1 MAEGSTNTETNNDR
15 YGVSETIAG
24 YTIESIN
31 ITDSDQ
37 REQVHNQTNAVVK
50 ELIYDTRYDLKC
62 TLRGASKPSA
72 ATFNG
77 IGGANVKW
85 IIDSIEDAGT
95 YNGLRRWNVAGH
107 RYTNCNEAT
116 AASAS

>member
-1 MAEGSTNTETNNDR
+1 MAEGSTNTDTNPDR
-15 YGVSETIAG
+15 YGVSETITG
-24 YTIESIN
+24 YTVESIN
-31 ITDSDQ
+31 ISDADQ

-62 TLRGASKPSA
+62 TLRGAAKPTA

-77 IGGANVKW
+77 IGGTGVKW
-85 IIDSIEDAGT
+85 IIDNIEDAGT
-95 YNGLRRWNVAGH
+95 YNGLRRYNVSAH
-107 RYTNCNEAT
+107 RYTSCSEAT

>member
-1 MAEGSTNTETNNDR
+1 MAGGTNTETNNDR
-15 YGVSETIAG
+15 YGVAETITN
-24 YTIESIN
+24 YTIESASF
-31 ITDSDQ
+31 TDADQ

-50 ELIYDTRYDLKC
+50 ELVYDVRYDLKV
-62 TLRGASKPSA
+62 TLRGQAKPTA

-77 IGGANVKW
+77 FGGTGLKW

-95 YNGLRRWNVAGH
+95 YNGLRRWNVSGH
-107 RYTNCNEAT
+107 RFTNCNEAT